1 MEDLIGITLLVLIL
15 AVLSI
20 YLIIERIKLIR
31 QRMAECNI
39 HDYTKIEIILFLLLI
54 SCLLFLGIQRI
65 IPDPYYWVLVVVVTI
80 GLYFYK
86 KGKKHN
92 G

>member
-1 MEDLIGITLLVLIL
+1 MEDLIGIALVVIIL
-15 AVLSI
+15 TIYPA
-20 YLIIERIKLIR
+20 YLITTRIKMFKQMVDR
-31 QRMAECNI
+31 NI
-39 HDYTKIEIILFLLLI
+39 YHYTKIEIIFFLLLI

-65 IPDPYYWVLVVVVTI
+65 IPNPYYWVLVVVVTI
-80 GLYFYK
+80 SLYFYK